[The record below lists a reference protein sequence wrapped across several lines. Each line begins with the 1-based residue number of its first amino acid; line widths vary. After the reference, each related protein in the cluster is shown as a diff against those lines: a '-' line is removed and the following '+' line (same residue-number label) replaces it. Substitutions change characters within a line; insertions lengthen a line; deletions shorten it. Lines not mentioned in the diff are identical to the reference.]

1 VVAAFR
7 LLGGEGYARV
17 DMRMDQEGQV
27 NVIEVNPNPD
37 ISPGSGAI
45 LQAEGDTLTPMKF
58 MFLSNIINIILD
70 PIFIFGLRMNTSG
83 AALATVLSQA
93 IPASLVMLFGI
104 I

>member
-37 ISPGSGAI
+37 ISPGTGAAR
-45 LQAEGDTLTPMKF
+45 QAEAAGMTYTQFVEKIVQLAIDGKDDENHYPLYVRRRQSSHHRNTARHTRIQTL
-58 MFLSNIINIILD
+58 
-70 PIFIFGLRMNTSG
+70 
-83 AALATVLSQA
+83 
-93 IPASLVMLFGI
+93 
-104 I
+104 